1 MAKSPFVIDKVYYIE
16 DKAYYIKDKK
26 DSGQKGLSANFRLVY
41 MGKEGIHHKF
51 YEKVGKWIVT
61 YTDSQLIGKIIEEAK

>member
-1 MAKSPFVIDKVYYIE
+1 MAKNPFVKDKVYYIK

-26 DSGQKGLSANFRLVY
+26 DSSTDFRLVY

-61 YTDSQLIGKIIEEAK
+61 YTDSQLIGKIIKEAK

>member
-1 MAKSPFVIDKVYYIE
+1 MAKSPFVIDKVYYI
-16 DKAYYIKDKK
+16 KDKK
-26 DSGQKGLSANFRLVY
+26 GSGWKDLSADFRLVY

-61 YTDSQLIGKIIEEAK
+61 YTNSQLIGKIIKEAK